1 MRSASFGV
9 PITVLAPAFLAS
21 CGGPSYV
28 RDSDKKNIDEYAMST
43 GLDRRDIDRLYKENI
58 DKLLA
63 SAIVAQWKK
72 DAPVVAVF
80 PIANETSEHV
90 DSQLEAL
97 LSTIETDLVN
107 SAGAQV
113 VDRDLQKRLIGEVEQ
128 QRGGAFDP
136 NNAAQYGKQ
145 LGARFFV
152 TGKLNDSA
160 ERSGE
165 ERRVQYFLFM
175 KVVDVETGAIRWQN
189 KAELTKGLVN

>member
-1 MRSASFGV
+1 MRAASRW
-9 PITVLAPAFLAS
+9 VLLAAIG

-28 RDSDKKNIDEYAMST
+28 RDTDVKDINKYAMGT
-43 GLDRRDIDRLYKENI
+43 GLDKTDIDRLYQENVQ
-58 DKLLA
+58 KMMA
-63 SAIVAQWKK
+63 SAIVQQWKK
-72 DAPVVAVF
+72 DMPTVAVF

-90 DSQLEAL
+90 DSQMDAL

-107 SAGAQV
+107 NTGVRV
-113 VDRDLQKRLIGEVEQ
+113 VDRDMQKKMIAEVEA

-145 LGARFFV
+145 LGAKFFV

-160 ERSGE
+160 ERTGE

-175 KVVDVETGAIRWQN
+175 KVVEVETGAIRWQN